1 MPTLESRIYHWNRRQ
16 PEPAFVQKWRTPG
29 RTRGL
34 VISYFSLLAVALVA
48 EVVSLFWMPAL
59 ALFVIALMG
68 AMVSWTILRNTIN
81 MKDAAPREELD
92 GYEQSVLDRWRST
105 ALRLLSILLFVGALG
120 SIFIGVTFD
129 DAISTASFSCVIGLY
144 MIFSY
149 LAVTTLPAI
158 GYALTFNRP
167 AED

>member
-1 MPTLESRIYHWNRRQ
+1 MPTLESRIYHWNQRQ

-34 VISYFSLLAVALVA
+34 VISYFTLLAIALVA
-48 EVVSLFWMPAL
+48 EVVSLFWLPAL
-59 ALFVIALMG
+59 ALFVIPLIG
-68 AMVSWTILRNTIN
+68 AMVAWTILRNTIN
-81 MKDAAPREELD
+81 MKDVAPREELD
-92 GYEQSVLDRWRST
+92 DYEQSVLDRWRAT
-105 ALRLLSILLFVGALG
+105 ALRVLSILLVVGAMG

-129 DAISTASFSCVIGLY
+129 DTISTAIFSTVVGLY

-158 GYALTFNRP
+158 GFALTFNRP